1 MRSLYHALLGSYN
14 HLNPTIA
21 MFKKLFG
28 GDKKEQAP
36 PTPPPPPPVSK
47 DVEAERVIMS
57 LEQQIRTLTD
67 ESNKL
72 DNKVDVLTEKAK

>member
-1 MRSLYHALLGSYN
+1 
-14 HLNPTIA
+14 

-36 PTPPPPPPVSK
+36 PPPPTPPPISK
-47 DVEAERVIMS
+47 DVEAEKIIMN
-57 LEQQIRTLTD
+57 LEAQIRTLTD

-72 DNKVDVLTEKAK
+72 DNKAEVLTEKAKEHMAAGRKK